1 MATITT
7 APTAYCHRC
16 ARTTATKYLL
26 LSSGLVANTCAECR
40 TCRRRRPYVPRHY
53 LTDTA
58 HNAPAGAYGDSH
70 VTDHDHR

>member
-1 MATITT
+1 MATTT
-7 APTAYCHRC
+7 TPILAYCHRC
-16 ARTTATKYLL
+16 ARVTATKYLL

-58 HNAPAGAYGDSH
+58 HNATARAHGE
-70 VTDHDHR
+70 HDASTSR